1 MAVIDL
7 SQLPAPQI
15 VDVPDFETLLA
26 ERKAEF
32 VALHPK
38 DEQEAVIRTLE
49 LESEPVT
56 KLLQENAYRELL
68 LRQRINEAAQ
78 AVMVAYAMGGDL
90 DQLAANYNVKRLT
103 VTPADNDAVPP
114 VAAVMES
121 DEALRL
127 RVPAAFEGL
136 SVAGPTAA
144 YEFHA
149 RSADGRVADASAT
162 SPAPAEV
169 VLTVLSRE
177 GDGTAE
183 KDLLDVVEKALN
195 SENVRPVADRLTVRS
210 AEIIPYRVE
219 ATIFLYPG
227 PEAEPVSAKTVLRAV
242 AVMFM
247 NPLAVLRGGLAAAGT
262 VLRVLADQLD
272 LELDDA
278 DGKIVLPRRGAVIT
292 LALGWKGQPLF
303 PKGAF
308 TVDEIEHTGAPDR
321 LTIRARS
328 ADFRET
334 LNTRR
339 EKSWHKTTV
348 GEVVKEIA
356 ARHKLK
362 MALGKNLSDKP
373 VEHID
378 QTNESDG
385 SFLMRLARQYGAIAS
400 VKNGNLLFIRQGQGK
415 SATGKPLPVISITR
429 KDGDSHRFTL
439 ADRGAYTGVIAS
451 WLHTREPAK
460 KESTTV
466 KRKRRT
472 KKQKKE
478 PEAKQGDYLVGTD
491 ENVLV
496 LNRTYAN
503 RSNAERAAKMQWER
517 LQRGVASF
525 SLQLAEGR
533 ADLYTEMPVKVS
545 GFKQPIDDAEWTITT
560 LTHTVSP
567 DNGFTTSLELEV
579 KIDDFEIE

>member
-78 AVMVAYAMGGDL
+78 
-90 DQLAANYNVKRLT
+90 
-103 VTPADNDAVPP
+103 
-114 VAAVMES
+114 AVMES

-227 PEAEPVSAKTVLRAV
+227 PEAEPVMAAAKASLQKYIASQTRLGRDIRRSAIFAALHVEGVQRVELAS
-242 AVMFM
+242 
-247 NPLAVLRGGLAAAGT
+247 PLADVVLNKTQAASCT
-262 VLRVLADQLD
+262 QWSV
-272 LELDDA
+272 
-278 DGKIVLPRRGAVIT
+278 
-292 LALGWKGQPLF
+292 
-303 PKGAF
+303 
-308 TVDEIEHTGAPDR
+308 
-321 LTIRARS
+321 
-328 ADFRET
+328 
-334 LNTRR
+334 
-339 EKSWHKTTV
+339 
-348 GEVVKEIA
+348 
-356 ARHKLK
+356 
-362 MALGKNLSDKP
+362 
-373 VEHID
+373 
-378 QTNESDG
+378 TNG
-385 SFLMRLARQYGAIAS
+385 
-400 VKNGNLLFIRQGQGK
+400 
-415 SATGKPLPVISITR
+415 
-429 KDGDSHRFTL
+429 
-439 ADRGAYTGVIAS
+439 
-451 WLHTREPAK
+451 
-460 KESTTV
+460 
-466 KRKRRT
+466 
-472 KKQKKE
+472 
-478 PEAKQGDYLVGTD
+478 GTD
-491 ENVLV
+491 E
-496 LNRTYAN
+496 
-503 RSNAERAAKMQWER
+503 
-517 LQRGVASF
+517 
-525 SLQLAEGR
+525 
-533 ADLYTEMPVKVS
+533 
-545 GFKQPIDDAEWTITT
+545 
-560 LTHTVSP
+560 
-567 DNGFTTSLELEV
+567 
-579 KIDDFEIE
+579 

>member
-38 DEQEAVIRTLE
+38 DEQEAVMRTLE
-49 LESEPVT
+49 LESEPIT

-78 AVMVAYAMGGDL
+78 AVMVAYAIGSDL

-169 VLTVLSRE
+169 VLTVLSR
-177 GDGTAE
+177 
-183 KDLLDVVEKALN
+183 
-195 SENVRPVADRLTVRS
+195 
-210 AEIIPYRVE
+210 
-219 ATIFLYPG
+219 
-227 PEAEPVSAKTVLRAV
+227 
-242 AVMFM
+242 
-247 NPLAVLRGGLAAAGT
+247 
-262 VLRVLADQLD
+262 
-272 LELDDA
+272 
-278 DGKIVLPRRGAVIT
+278 
-292 LALGWKGQPLF
+292 
-303 PKGAF
+303 
-308 TVDEIEHTGAPDR
+308 
-321 LTIRARS
+321 
-328 ADFRET
+328 
-334 LNTRR
+334 
-339 EKSWHKTTV
+339 
-348 GEVVKEIA
+348 
-356 ARHKLK
+356 
-362 MALGKNLSDKP
+362 
-373 VEHID
+373 
-378 QTNESDG
+378 
-385 SFLMRLARQYGAIAS
+385 
-400 VKNGNLLFIRQGQGK
+400 
-415 SATGKPLPVISITR
+415 
-429 KDGDSHRFTL
+429 
-439 ADRGAYTGVIAS
+439 
-451 WLHTREPAK
+451 
-460 KESTTV
+460 
-466 KRKRRT
+466 
-472 KKQKKE
+472 
-478 PEAKQGDYLVGTD
+478 EAKQGDYLVGTD

-579 KIDDFEIE
+579 RIDDFEME